1 MLSKTENN
9 LLLWSSPNVKEIG
22 KKKKKEKIMQ
32 RKKKKG
38 NVDCLPWLKVTGRDR
53 RVYGNPEI
61 SLSFTLCL
69 NTSGPSAMP
78 LPTPVQLIPL

>member
-22 KKKKKEKIMQ
+22 KKKKEKIMQ
-32 RKKKKG
+32 RKKKG

>member
-32 RKKKKG
+32 RKKKKEMLIAFHG
-38 NVDCLPWLKVTGRDR
+38 WKLLVGIEE
-53 RVYGNPEI
+53 YMEI
-61 SLSFTLCL
+61 QKSAFHLLC
-69 NTSGPSAMP
+69 A
-78 LPTPVQLIPL
+78 